1 MPAED
6 VKMNTKN
13 SDKPLRDDRNAL
25 LENAFIEE
33 YLRSQGCSLEQLH
46 MLPKKLRKKLM
57 TAASNYASL
66 KLEEIESRAHFVE
79 EIHDSTSSHE

>member
-1 MPAED
+1 MD
-6 VKMNTKN
+6 TKG
-13 SDKPLRDDRNAL
+13 SDKPLMEDRNAL

-33 YLRSQGCSLEQLH
+33 HLRSQGCSLEQLH

-66 KLEEIESRAHFVE
+66 KLEEIEARAHFIE
-79 EIHDSTSSHE
+79 EIHDTASSGE

>member
-1 MPAED
+1 
-6 VKMNTKN
+6 MNTKG
-13 SDKPLRDDRNAL
+13 SDKSLMEDRNAL

-46 MLPKKLRKKLM
+46 MLPKKLKKKLM